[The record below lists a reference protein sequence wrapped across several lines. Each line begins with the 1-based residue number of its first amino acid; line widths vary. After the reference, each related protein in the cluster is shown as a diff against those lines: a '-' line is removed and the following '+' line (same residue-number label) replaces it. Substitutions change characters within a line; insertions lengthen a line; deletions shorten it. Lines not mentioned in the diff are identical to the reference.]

1 MDDAARRV
9 YLSPFYFRIP
19 VPATDTTA
27 NISAFTGKT
36 IVLAVTGSIAAYKAA
51 DLASKLT
58 QRGACVRVV
67 LTEGAKK
74 FVTALTFQ
82 AVTHQAVAQDL
93 WEERDAAGVAHV
105 DLADRADLL
114 LIAPATANTIAQLAH
129 GLADD
134 FLGSLYLVCRAPV
147 LIAPAMNGKM
157 WQHPATQ
164 ANVETLKQRGHRFI
178 GPEAGMQ
185 ACGYEG
191 LGRLWPVEAIVAE
204 AENLLANQTKANTDT
219 PSRPRAN
226 Q

>member
-1 MDDAARRV
+1 MNP
-9 YLSPFYFRIP
+9 LSAPTENPSVF
-19 VPATDTTA
+19 V
-27 NISAFTGKT
+27 GKT
-36 IVLAVTGSIAAYKAA
+36 IVLGVTGSIAAYKAA
-51 DLASKLT
+51 DLASKLH

-82 AVTHQAVAQDL
+82 AVTHQPVAQDL
-93 WEERDAAGVAHV
+93 WDEHDASGVAHV

-114 LIAPATANTIAQLAH
+114 LIAPATANTIAHLAH
-129 GLADD
+129 GIADD

-157 WQHPATQ
+157 WLHPATQ
-164 ANVETLKQRGHRFI
+164 TNVELLRQRGHAFI

-191 LGRLWPVEAIVAE
+191 LGRLWPVEGIMAE
-204 AENLLANQTKANTDT
+204 VEKILAEKFGNTID
-219 PSRPRAN
+219 PRALPRADR
-226 Q
+226 

>member
-1 MDDAARRV
+1 MATPSGLKKNDR
-9 YLSPFYFRIP
+9 SPL
-19 VPATDTTA
+19 A
-27 NISAFTGKT
+27 GKT
-36 IVLAVTGSIAAYKAA
+36 ILLGVTGSIAAYKAA
-51 DLASKLT
+51 DLASKLH
-58 QRGACVRVV
+58 QRGATVRVV

-82 AVTHQAVAQDL
+82 TVTHQPVAQDL

-114 LIAPATANTIAQLAH
+114 LIAPATANTLAQLAH

-157 WQHPATQ
+157 WTHPATQ
-164 ANVETLKQRGHRFI
+164 ANVATLQNRGHVFI

-191 LGRLWPVEAIVAE
+191 LGRLWPVEEIIAQAE
-204 AENLLANQTKANTDT
+204 KLLSEDPKLSPT
-219 PSRPRAN
+219 SRTI
-226 Q
+226 

>member
-1 MDDAARRV
+1 MATPSDSKKSDR
-9 YLSPFYFRIP
+9 SPL
-19 VPATDTTA
+19 A
-27 NISAFTGKT
+27 GKT
-36 IVLAVTGSIAAYKAA
+36 ILLGVTGSIAAYKAA
-51 DLASKLT
+51 DLASKLH
-58 QRGACVRVV
+58 QRGATVRVV

-82 AVTHQAVAQDL
+82 TVTHQPVAQDL

-114 LIAPATANTIAQLAH
+114 LIAPATANTLAQLAH

-157 WQHPATQ
+157 WTHPTTQ
-164 ANVETLKQRGHRFI
+164 ANVATLQNRGHVFI

-191 LGRLWPVEAIVAE
+191 LGRLWPVEEIMAQAEKLLSEDPTPPVASP
-204 AENLLANQTKANTDT
+204 LI
-219 PSRPRAN
+219 
-226 Q
+226 

>member
-1 MDDAARRV
+1 MSTDA
-9 YLSPFYFRIP
+9 LTSKTSP
-19 VPATDTTA
+19 VA
-27 NISAFTGKT
+27 GKT
-36 IVLAVTGSIAAYKAA
+36 IVLGVTGSIAAYKAA

-82 AVTHQAVAQDL
+82 AVTHQPVAQDL
-93 WEERDAAGVAHV
+93 WEERDATGVAHV

-129 GLADD
+129 GLAND
-134 FLGSLYLVCRAPV
+134 FLGSMYLVCRAPV

-157 WQHPATQ
+157 WEHPATQ
-164 ANVETLKQRGHRFI
+164 ENVETLKRRGHVFI
-178 GPEAGMQ
+178 GPESGMQ

-191 LGRLWPVEAIVAE
+191 LGRLWPVEGIMAE
-204 AENLLANQTKANTDT
+204 AEKVLTERVGKTIQPAAL
-219 PSRPRAN
+219 PRAN
-226 Q
+226 R